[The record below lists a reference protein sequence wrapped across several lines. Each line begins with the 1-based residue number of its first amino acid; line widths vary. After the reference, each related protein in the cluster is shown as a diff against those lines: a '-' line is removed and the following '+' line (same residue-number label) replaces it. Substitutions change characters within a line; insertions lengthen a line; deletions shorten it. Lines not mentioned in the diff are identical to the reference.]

1 MQIKNASFSASFF
14 FFFKNAKPN
23 SSHAA
28 HYPFK
33 VIISPPIRRF
43 FQSQPLLPLI
53 STTTAYRNET
63 QHNQSSLRER
73 ERESPSFTAV
83 LTSFWIYT
91 ATPTDLPFRRSIPF
105 EPSKPK
111 VLSFSLSFFNFLFY
125 LIMTD
130 QESMKKTEERLK

>member
-1 MQIKNASFSASFF
+1 MPAFQCEFLFFQNAR
-14 FFFKNAKPN
+14 PN

-43 FQSQPLLPLI
+43 FESQPLLPLI

-63 QHNQSSLRER
+63 RHNQSSLRER
-73 ERESPSFTAV
+73 ERERERV
-83 LTSFWIYT
+83 LLSLQCQPLLGYIQ
-91 ATPTDLPFRRSIPF
+91 PPLQSTDLPFRRSIPF

-111 VLSFSLSFFNFLFY
+111 VLSFSFSLLNFLFY